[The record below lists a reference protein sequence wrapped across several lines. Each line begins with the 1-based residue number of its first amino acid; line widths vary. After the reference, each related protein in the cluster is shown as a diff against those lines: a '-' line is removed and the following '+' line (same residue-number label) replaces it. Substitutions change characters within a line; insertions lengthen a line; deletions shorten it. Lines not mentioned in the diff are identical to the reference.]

1 MTSKNSITNTLTLL
15 LSTYNGSRFLPDL
28 LSSFEA
34 QTFKDWKLVVKD
46 DGSKD
51 NTVEIIKEFASKKNG
66 KVELIEDG
74 LENLGACRSFL
85 YLLTKTQSGYY
96 MFVDQ
101 DDVWLPD
108 KIEKTLNKMLELEN
122 KYGKETPILVHTDLK
137 VVDKNLNLISHS
149 FWKYQGQNPE
159 FKSLNHLLVQNNITG
174 CTVMINKALRDLV
187 KALPER
193 AIMHDWWLGLLA
205 STFGIIDFI
214 PESLVLYRQHEA
226 QDTGAREY
234 SISYF
239 YRKFMKNPEE
249 AFKAIIRTFEQAK
262 EFWDMYEDTMSSNK
276 KEILFA
282 YLNLPKFG
290 AFLRLKNILKFKFFK
305 QGKLRNLGFLV
316 VMLFL
321 NKS

>member
-1 MTSKNSITNTLTLL
+1 MTSKDSTANPLALL
-15 LSTYNGSRFLPDL
+15 LSTYNGSRFLPELFRSLDNQ
-28 LSSFEA
+28 SFN
-34 QTFKDWKLVVKD
+34 DWKLIVRD
-46 DGSKD
+46 DVSKD
-51 NTVEIIKEFASKKNG
+51 NTVEIIKDFVSKKNA
-66 KVELIEDG
+66 KVELIEDEIG
-74 LENLGACRSFL
+74 NLGACRSFL

-174 CTVMINKALRDLV
+174 CTVMINRALRDLV

-193 AIMHDWWLGLLA
+193 AIMHDWWLGLIA
-205 STFGIIDFI
+205 STFGIIDYI

-262 EFWDMYEDTMSSNK
+262 EFWDMYKDTMPSNK
-276 KEILFA
+276 KRILLT
-282 YLNLPKFG
+282 YLNLPKFST
-290 AFLRLKNILKFKFFK
+290 FLRLKNILKFKFFK

-316 VMLFL
+316 VMLFF
-321 NKS
+321 K